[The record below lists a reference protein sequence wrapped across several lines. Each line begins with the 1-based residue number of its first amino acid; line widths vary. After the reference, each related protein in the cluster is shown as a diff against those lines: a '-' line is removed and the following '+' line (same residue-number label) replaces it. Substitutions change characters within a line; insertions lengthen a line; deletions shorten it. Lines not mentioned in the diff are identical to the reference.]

1 MDDMLHRLLKL
12 PLAAGVLISMIGCS
26 PAENASS
33 SQLPAAVT
41 APATPDHAQLTGG
54 QAGLQQAIVAA
65 RQDLAG
71 RRGIEVNSI
80 QVLEADAVN
89 WRSGAIGCPQPGVYY
104 TQALVPGYR
113 LLLQAGSE
121 VFAYHSRQG
130 GDPFLCPPGRAETP
144 AD

>member
-1 MDDMLHRLLKL
+1 MSEMFNRLPRL
-12 PLAAGVLISMIGCS
+12 PLAAGVLISMLGCS
-26 PAENASS
+26 PAENASP
-33 SQLPAAVT
+33 SQVPAART
-41 APATPDHAQLTGG
+41 APATPDHAQLAGG

-71 RRGIEVNSI
+71 RRGIDVDSI
-80 QVLEADAVN
+80 QVLEADSVN
-89 WRSGAIGCPQPGVYY
+89 WRSGAIGCPQSGVYY

-113 LLLQAGSE
+113 LLLQAGFE
-121 VFAYHSRQG
+121 VFTYHSRRG